1 MSERDVWDGRPVT
14 FAEFT
19 IREGKA
25 VNEAF
30 AQGGEAGSYMLLV
43 LSLRWADTGEPVFAD
58 VDVIEALPFRL
69 RNTLVRLSAKA
80 ATANGM
86 GISADDDALVRNANG
101 HDAGEAAGPSS

>member
-1 MSERDVWDGRPVT
+1 MT
-14 FAEFT
+14 FAEFL

-25 VNEAF
+25 VNRAF

-86 GISADDDALVRNANG
+86 GISAVATTRSCATPTAY
-101 HDAGEAAGPSS
+101 DAGEAAGPSS